1 MSGTTRRIIG
11 FDRKIRLSWLDATA
25 EWTMQGLST
34 RVGDLSRSPR
44 LELCRQGLDEDVVM
58 LKAMSG

>member
-25 EWTMQGLST
+25 EWIAQGLSVAQIRGT
-34 RVGDLSRSPR
+34 ARTTS
-44 LELCRQGLDEDVVM
+44 
-58 LKAMSG
+58 